1 MKKSHNEHA
10 KNTLH
15 LWRVYTRTLGTRLMI
30 CESKN
35 MKKAF
40 AQAKKTYSQA
50 LPYYVEYA
58 GVYR

>member
-1 MKKSHNEHA
+1 MRHSDHTKG
-10 KNTLH
+10 TLY
-15 LWRVYTRTLGTRLMI
+15 LWRVYTRTLGVRMMI
-30 CESKN
+30 CESNN

-40 AQAKKTYSQA
+40 AQAKKTYAQA

>member
-1 MKKSHNEHA
+1 MRKHSEHT
-10 KNTLH
+10 KNTLY
-15 LWRVYTRTLGTRLMI
+15 LWRVYTRTLGARMMI
-30 CESKN
+30 CESKD

-50 LPYYVEYA
+50 FPYYVEYA